1 VRKTRDEAESEYLT
15 IQMKDV
21 RIARVT
27 QGSAEDNAETMSLLY
42 AKVDFEYKPP
52 KADGSLDV
60 GEHFRFDVKNNTSW

>member
-1 VRKTRDEAESEYLT
+1 VCKTRDEAESEYLT

>member
-1 VRKTRDEAESEYLT
+1 MCKTRDEAESEYLT

-52 KADGSLDV
+52 KADGSPDV

>member
-1 VRKTRDEAESEYLT
+1 VNEA
-15 IQMKDV
+15 V
-21 RIARVT
+21 VGA
-27 QGSAEDNAETMSLLY
+27 GSLQSDPPGRAAPNAETVSLLY